1 MRTGYGQVLLVL
13 LGVVVVF
20 GPAIC
25 VAAEPGGDENIW
37 LDEQPRRERRQL
49 NEEAIE
55 RMMQRI
61 REVDPQH
68 ADELAQLRTE
78 DPDAFRVALWGAIR
92 EHMEQQTGG
101 RPERMRGRRE
111 QGMGFEQGGRRGE
124 PGQGPMAR
132 HAGDGRGREMIRER
146 MRDRHGE
153 YIEWLGENYPEEAEK
168 LEQLRQEKGEL
179 YMRKLMVSMKKYGR
193 IFRESKDNPE
203 LAAVLK
209 DDMIL
214 KERRRELLRE
224 IRTTA
229 DEDKKQA
236 LIGKLE
242 DVLSQRF
249 DLIVRR
255 KQITYEELAK
265 KLAELQKE
273 VKEKEAEVGKWKDAA
288 FKRENVK
295 GRVEKLLGKNEKFE
309 WE

>member
-25 VAAEPGGDENIW
+25 VAAEPAGDENIW

-49 NEEAIE
+49 NDEAIE

-61 REVDPQH
+61 REVDPQR
-68 ADELAQLRTE
+68 ADKLARLRAE

-92 EHMEQQTGG
+92 EYMEQRTGG

-111 QGMGFEQGGRRGE
+111 PGMAFEQGGRRGE
-124 PGQGPMAR
+124 RPGQGPV
-132 HAGDGRGREMIRER
+132 GGREREKMRER
-146 MRDRHGE
+146 MRERHGE
-153 YIEWLGENYPEEAEK
+153 YIEWLGQNYPDEAEK
-168 LEQLRQEKGEL
+168 LEQLRQEKPGL

-193 IFRESKDNPE
+193 IFRASKDNPE

-214 KERRRELLRE
+214 KERRHELLRE

-229 DEDKKQA
+229 DEDTKQA
-236 LIGKLE
+236 LIGELE
-242 DVLSQRF
+242 DVVGRRF

-255 KQITYEELAK
+255 KQIAYEQLAK